1 MERSLSGQQQSE
13 DELGVWRGL
22 LRVHAGVNGRL
33 DAELQRR
40 HGLTLTEWEV
50 LLSLDRAPEGR
61 LRVGDIAGFVLL
73 TPGGVTRLVARLEQR
88 GLVAR
93 VPHATDRRGTAVRL
107 TGAGRD
113 RYRAA
118 DVEGMVRRLF
128 LDRLTP
134 EQRAQ
139 LAAIWEAVLPG
150 AATLDAREWALRR

>member
-1 MERSLSGQQQSE
+1 MSGQQ
-13 DELGVWRGL
+13 LGPEEVGAWRGL
-22 LRVHAGVNGRL
+22 LRVHASVNGRL

-40 HGLTLTEWEV
+40 HGMTLTEWEV
-50 LLSLDRAPEGR
+50 LLSLDRARDGE

-73 TPGGVTRLVARLEQR
+73 TPGGVTRLVSRLEQR

-113 RYRAA
+113 RYREA

-134 EQRAQ
+134 GQRDQ
-139 LAAIWEAVLPG
+139 LAAIWETVLPG
-150 AATLDAREWALRR
+150 AASLDAREWALRR